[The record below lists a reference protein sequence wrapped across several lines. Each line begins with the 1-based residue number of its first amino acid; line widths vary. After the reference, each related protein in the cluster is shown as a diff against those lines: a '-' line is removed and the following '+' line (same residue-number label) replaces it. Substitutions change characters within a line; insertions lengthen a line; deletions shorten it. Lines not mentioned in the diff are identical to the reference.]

1 MGAFERVFHK
11 ELAEAEARG
20 RAKERA
26 EALAEGHA
34 EGRAE
39 ERQLIKECFVRAGM
53 SPEEFDKCIAS
64 LKIK

>member
-1 MGAFERVFHK
+1 MGAFERIFHK

-26 EALAEGHA
+26 EIRA

-39 ERQLIKECFVRAGM
+39 MRQLIKECLVNAGM
-53 SPEEFDKCIAS
+53 SPEEFDKYIAS
-64 LKIK
+64 LNK